1 MLRSVDVLSALGS
14 TLVRGA
20 AGMRIGVLGP
30 RPAQRLELYEFEACP
45 YCRKVREALS
55 ILDLEVLVKPCPK
68 GGPRYREEVKRRG
81 GRALFPFLVDPNAGK
96 EMYESDD
103 IVAHLF
109 QAYGVGPPPKRL
121 RPGAVTDGT
130 SMLASLLRPGA
141 GARYR
146 RAREPAQPLELWSF
160 EASPFC
166 RLVRERLSSLELPYV
181 LHNVARNSP
190 GRAAFVQRSGKL
202 MVPYLADP
210 NTGQALFESADICR
224 YLDRTYAV
232 GVTAGTGRAAS

>member
-103 IVAHLF
+103 IIRHLF
-109 QAYGVGPPPKRL
+109 ERYGDGTVPRRL
-121 RPGAVTDGT
+121 SPGALTAFT
-130 SMLASLLRPGA
+130 SILSGLPRMGNGAFALASRRPE
-141 GARYR
+141 RS
-146 RAREPAQPLELWSF
+146 LELWSF
-160 EASPFC
+160 EASPYC
-166 RLVRERLSSLELPYV
+166 RLVRERLCVLELPYR
-181 LHNVARNSP
+181 LHNVARGGERREVLRERG
-190 GRAAFVQRSGKL
+190 GRMQ
-202 MVPYLADP
+202 VPFLVDP
-210 NTGQALFESADICR
+210 NTQTELYESAAILD
-224 YLDRTYAV
+224 YLDRTYALPKE
-232 GVTAGTGRAAS
+232 S